1 MNADDNIARLNAQA
15 AAARLRDA
23 AAGVPAPSA
32 AKSNGATPPNDG
44 IQAAPPKQ
52 MRKEHASAQEWAKS
66 ARDAI
71 ADPAARKVVRDTIL
85 VMQAAEGELAKR
97 DALFRGAIALEQ
109 FNDRVAEDLLAEAA
123 CERLWQFF
131 DVPGADDPEA
141 SLHEA
146 VTDTI
151 GRGLEEAR
159 ERRSKQEEERS
170 RGARPQGGEQKA
182 HTDIR
187 DRKRDQD
194 RKPGAWRDNV
204 IDPQKLCDER
214 FPEVK
219 YVVPGIFP
227 EGVILLASRPKLGKS
242 WLILQTS
249 AAVATGRVTLVASDN
264 PVQGDVLYLA
274 LEDTPRRL
282 QRRLTKYFGAQ
293 RDNWPARL
301 KMATKWQ
308 RLDQGGIEDLREWC
322 KSVDKPTLIAV
333 DTLKKVRKPKGR
345 NQSDYDADYE
355 ACEGLMELAKEFPG
369 LSIMVAHHDRKMEAE
384 DVFDTVSGTL
394 GLTGGADTIAIL
406 KRSAKG
412 VTLYVEGRDLVDAVE
427 KAVNFDRETCRW
439 VILGEAA
446 EVHQSDERKKVLTAL
461 ADLPDGLAVSEIQVA
476 AELGTRGAADML
488 LSRMVQHGEII
499 RAGRGRYS
507 LPQYVREKREK
518 DQEYGG
524 NPAKPHTP
532 AHTPASNASNAHSA
546 SDHTPASDVLRW
558 ALEPGRRLVRDIE
571 ESARAEGLLGER
583 RRIDNAK
590 SFQLAKTA
598 LGVVVEREGFGPGS
612 KVFWRLPSSPGQDH
626 AQTNGDPAQAYAREL
641 EPD

>member
-1 MNADDNIARLNAQA
+1 MNANDNIAKINAQ
-15 AAARLRDA
+15 AARLRDA

-85 VMQAAEGELAKR
+85 VMQAADGELAKR
-97 DALFRGAIALEQ
+97 DALFRGAIAREQ

-170 RGARPQGGEQKA
+170 RGARWQGGEQKA

-194 RKPGAWRDNV
+194 RKPGAWRDDM

-249 AAVATGRVTLVASDN
+249 AAVATGR
-264 PVQGDVLYLA
+264 G
-274 LEDTPRRL
+274 TP
-282 QRRLTKYFGAQ
+282 
-293 RDNWPARL
+293 
-301 KMATKWQ
+301 
-308 RLDQGGIEDLREWC
+308 GG
-322 KSVDKPTLIAV
+322 
-333 DTLKKVRKPKGR
+333 
-345 NQSDYDADYE
+345 
-355 ACEGLMELAKEFPG
+355 
-369 LSIMVAHHDRKMEAE
+369 
-384 DVFDTVSGTL
+384 
-394 GLTGGADTIAIL
+394 
-406 KRSAKG
+406 
-412 VTLYVEGRDLVDAVE
+412 
-427 KAVNFDRETCRW
+427 
-439 VILGEAA
+439 
-446 EVHQSDERKKVLTAL
+446 
-461 ADLPDGLAVSEIQVA
+461 
-476 AELGTRGAADML
+476 
-488 LSRMVQHGEII
+488 
-499 RAGRGRYS
+499 
-507 LPQYVREKREK
+507 
-518 DQEYGG
+518 GG
-524 NPAKPHTP
+524 NP
-532 AHTPASNASNAHSA
+532 
-546 SDHTPASDVLRW
+546 
-558 ALEPGRRLVRDIE
+558 GQGG
-571 ESARAEGLLGER
+571 GL
-583 RRIDNAK
+583 
-590 SFQLAKTA
+590 
-598 LGVVVEREGFGPGS
+598 
-612 KVFWRLPSSPGQDH
+612 
-626 AQTNGDPAQAYAREL
+626 
-641 EPD
+641 